1 MNFLLQLINA
11 GKPISIIL
19 LVILAIATFLFF
31 YRFFYLH
38 SITLDSESF
47 LIGIRNNLKSNKLV
61 EALAIC
67 KDTQTPIASVCESIL
82 SRWSKDEMALHCA
95 AEEAALIEIPRIQRY
110 RRLIAAIGQLAPM
123 LGFLGSIIAFMELFA
138 AMKSSSLTISVAQM
152 EPHIHKALILTAL
165 GIGVGMIVHFFNVI
179 LEERCHA
186 LVNDMEKTAVEL
198 INFLIEPKDLADRM
212 NAQVLSEAQA
222 HQDDAADDKE

>member
-1 MNFLLQLINA
+1 MIQKQEIIDLVDQFLL
-11 GKPISIIL
+11 
-19 LVILAIATFLFF
+19 AT
-31 YRFFYLH
+31 
-38 SITLDSESF
+38 DSESF

-123 LGFLGSIIAFMELFA
+123 LGFD
-138 AMKSSSLTISVAQM
+138 QHR
-152 EPHIHKALILTAL
+152 PD
-165 GIGVGMIVHFFNVI
+165 
-179 LEERCHA
+179 CHHLPRA
-186 LVNDMEKTAVEL
+186 RIRA
-198 INFLIEPKDLADRM
+198 
-212 NAQVLSEAQA
+212 
-222 HQDDAADDKE
+222 

>member
-1 MNFLLQLINA
+1 MYFLHQLINA

-19 LVILAIATFLFF
+19 LVCLAIATFLFF

-67 KDTQTPIASVCESIL
+67 RDTQTPVASVCESIL

-95 AEEAALIEIPRIQRY
+95 AEEAALIEIPRIQRF
-110 RRLIAAIGQLAPM
+110 RRIIAAIGQLAPL
-123 LGFLGSIIAFMELFA
+123 LGFLGTIIAFMQLFA
-138 AMKSSSLTISVAQM
+138 DMKSGSLTISVAQM
-152 EPHIHKALILTAL
+152 EPHIRQALMLTAM
-165 GIGVGMIVHFFNVI
+165 GITVSMIVHLFNVI
-179 LEERCHA
+179 LEERCHS
-186 LVNDMEKTAVEL
+186 LVNDMEKTAIEL
-198 INFLIEPKDLADRM
+198 INFLIEPKELADKM

-222 HQDDAADDKE
+222 HQDDSADEKE

>member
-1 MNFLLQLINA
+1 MYFLHQLINA

-19 LVILAIATFLFF
+19 LVCLAIATFLFF

-67 KDTQTPIASVCESIL
+67 RDTQTPVASVCESIL

-95 AEEAALIEIPRIQRY
+95 AEEAALIEIPRIQRF
-110 RRLIAAIGQLAPM
+110 RRIIAAIGQLAPL
-123 LGFLGSIIAFMELFA
+123 LGFLGTIIAFMQLFA
-138 AMKSSSLTISVAQM
+138 DMKSGSLTISVAQM
-152 EPHIHKALILTAL
+152 EPHIRQALMLTAM
-165 GIGVGMIVHFFNVI
+165 GIAVSMIVHLYNVI
-179 LEERCHA
+179 LEERCHS
-186 LVNDMEKTAVEL
+186 LVNDMEKTAIEL
-198 INFLIEPKDLADRM
+198 INFLIEPKGLADKM
-212 NAQVLSEAQA
+212 NAQVLLEAQA
-222 HQDDAADDKE
+222 HQDDSADDKE